1 MIYLILIIVFL
12 TIGLYFVYKDYL
24 KVLKITGIVTIS
36 SGIFTFIIG
45 YLVKYL
51 INRNFSFINISDVA
65 DIFASKFV
73 LNGIYMLI
81 LGLIESVCYFII
93 YYSFDRKKEMS
104 SI

>member
-1 MIYLILIIVFL
+1 MIYLILIIAFL
-12 TIGLYFVYKDYL
+12 TISLYLIYKDYL

-36 SGIFTFIIG
+36 SGIFTFIVG

-51 INRNFSFINISDVA
+51 INKNFSFINISNVA

-73 LNGIYMLI
+73 FNGICMLVI
-81 LGLIESVCYFII
+81 GLIEFTCYFII
-93 YYSFDRKKEMS
+93 NYIFDRRKEIS